1 MKTSPTLLL
10 FLLGVLTASSAGQA
24 QHASCQ
30 TALKDQESVP
40 SVRFQNRD
48 IEALPMALQ
57 EAIWTNDFSDCSAW
71 TFGNGA
77 NELGQPWTDIDLNF
91 ECSTEG
97 SSGYYN
103 QWAGGGGNGS
113 AAPGLNSTTSDN
125 GFLLLDSDLFGAE
138 ANYDASWV
146 ENSWVQTTD
155 PIDLSFFSFVTLSF
169 ETRYRCWDNGG
180 SDGSEKCF
188 VEISRD
194 GTTWPSLSS
203 SYVTDWQNEGL
214 VDYDGDVVQ
223 CRFEVFPDS
232 ETGFQTDNPSIIDI
246 DISESAGGQGTVF
259 IRFRWLGTWGYSWEI
274 DDLEVYET
282 PENDVRIDNYV
293 SYTNYAQTGV
303 YEYGAWP
310 LSQIPDNLQAGAKV
324 YNVGYADQPNVMMD
338 LDVNGNNFASNIL
351 DTLGYATS
359 DTLVVAY
366 QPTGLGT
373 QSLNYVLSADAEDEN
388 PGNNVA
394 SQSFE
399 VTAYQY
405 GRDNGVI
412 SGPFPG
418 DGTNDYVAM
427 PLFDIEND
435 VIIYGIDVGFLDGSE
450 VGTPV
455 RGFLVDM
462 NDDNAVAD
470 QYGGEFISTNEVA
483 LASGFTNSVD
493 GEIVWYTLMLEE
505 PYEAAAGDWIGA
517 AFEHYGGANVQ
528 IGEAQYTEDQT
539 AFVYGPFG
547 SGSAYD
553 WYYTNE
559 VPMVRLNLDPNAQP
573 PAIEGCTDLAACNF
587 NPNANVDDGLCEY
600 ESCAGCLD
608 NAACNYDPSATL
620 DDGSCDYG
628 CYGCTDP
635 LAFNYDVSAT
645 IDDGS
650 CTYFEA
656 SCAFLGNP
664 EWADLPLGIQSA
676 QPLVHL
682 FAEQVSQQV
691 VLNAPS
697 VIQEPTSGSL
707 YGLLNW
713 TDLNISGMPEGLSFG
728 DLPSSIDADNQL
740 CLTYSGIPV
749 DMGEFEVSVS
759 GELFLSVFGSPYSIG
774 NYTVPF
780 MITVVENP
788 NPIAGCTYPNATNY
802 SPFST
807 VEDGSCVFEGCTDP
821 EALNYQIFAT
831 VDDGSCD
838 NSTCQSNCPSDL
850 DGDGTTGTQDLL
862 QFLASFGF
870 VCLD

>member
-1 MKTSPTLLL
+1 MSPQQAPKGQESSRSMRLQA
-10 FLLGVLTASSAGQA
+10 LGV
-24 QHASCQ
+24 
-30 TALKDQESVP
+30 
-40 SVRFQNRD
+40 
-48 IEALPMALQ
+48 EALPTASQ
-57 EAIWTNDFSDCSAW
+57 AAIWTNDISDCATWS
-71 TFGNGA
+71 FGNGSM
-77 NELGQPWTDIDLNF
+77 EVGQPWTDTDINF

-97 SSGYYN
+97 PSGPYN
-103 QWAGGGGNGS
+103 GWAGGNPTGT
-113 AAPGLNSTTSDN
+113 AQPGLNSSTSGN
-125 GFLLLDSDLFGAE
+125 GFLLVDSDLFGADS
-138 ANYDASWV
+138 NYDAYWV
-146 ENSWVQTTD
+146 ENCWAQTVD
-155 PIDLSFFSFVTLSF
+155 PIDCSAYPYVSLSFQ
-169 ETRYRCWDNGG
+169 TRYRCWDNGS

-194 GTTWPSLSS
+194 GTTWPTLTNA
-203 SYVTDWQNEGL
+203 YITEWMNEGM
-214 VDYDGDVVQ
+214 VDYDGEMVQ
-223 CRFEVFPDS
+223 CRYEVFPDS
-232 ETGFQTDNPSIIDI
+232 ETGYQSDNPSILEFDVT
-246 DISESAGGQGTVF
+246 EAAGGQGSVWV
-259 IRFRWLGTWGYSWEI
+259 RFRWVGTWGYSWEI
-274 DDLEVYET
+274 DDVEVYET
-282 PENDVRIDNYV
+282 PQNDVRIDSYI
-293 SYTNYAQTGV
+293 SYTNYAQTRV

-324 YNVGYADQPNVMMD
+324 HNVGYADQSNVMMD
-338 LDVNGNNFASNIL
+338 LDVNGNAYTSNIL
-351 DTLGYATS
+351 GTLGYAAS
-359 DTLVVAY
+359 DTLVVSY

-373 QSLNYVLSADAEDEN
+373 QSLNYALSADAEDEN

-399 VTAYQY
+399 VTEYHY
-405 GRDNGVI
+405 GRDNGVV
-412 SGPFPG
+412 SGPFPD
-418 DGTNDYVAM
+418 DGTDDYIAM
-427 PLFDIEND
+427 SLFDIESD
-435 VIIYGIDVGFLDGSE
+435 ITIYGIDVAILDGSE

-462 NDDNAVAD
+462 SNDLVLTE
-470 QYGGEFISTNEVA
+470 QYGGELVATNEVDMA
-483 LASGFTNSVD
+483 PGFTNS
-493 GEIVWYTLMLEE
+493 GEGDLVWYTLMLEE
-505 PYEAAAGDWIGA
+505 PFEAAAGQWIGA
-517 AFEHYGGANVQ
+517 AFEHYGGANLQ
-528 IGEAQYTEDQT
+528 IGEAQYTYDQT

-547 SGSAYD
+547 GGAAYD

-559 VPMVRLNLDPNAQP
+559 VPMVRLNLDPTAQP
-573 PAIEGCTDLAACNF
+573 PAIDGCTDSGACNY
-587 NPNANVDDGLCEY
+587 NLNANV
-600 ESCAGCLD
+600 
-608 NAACNYDPSATL
+608 

-635 LAFNYDVSAT
+635 VAFNYDVSAT

-697 VIQEPTSGSL
+697 VIQEPTSGSF

-713 TDLNISGMPEGLSFG
+713 TALSISGMPEGLSFE
-728 DLPSSIDADNQL
+728 DLPSSIGAESQF

-774 NYTVPF
+774 SYTAPF

-788 NPIAGCTYPNATNY
+788 NPIPGCTYPNATNY

-807 VEDGSCVFEGCTDP
+807 VEDGSCYFAGCTDS
-821 EALNYQIFAT
+821 EALNYQMFAT

-838 NSTCQSNCPSDL
+838 NSTCQSSCPSDL

-862 QFLASFGF
+862 QFLASFGL